1 MLDLRDF
8 LMRKLLKYKLLLIS
22 LIIISGCA
30 TDKKV
35 TDTTYFGGKIINPKS
50 KHVFFYKNNQLLDS
64 TELNRKNKFLFKFD
78 SLKVGLYTFKHG
90 TEIQFLFL
98 EPSDSLLLRLNY
110 WDFDESLVF
119 SGKGAEKNNLLINIF
134 LQNERED
141 KFILKHYTLNDS
153 LFDIKIDSLLQ
164 LKRLLFKQ
172 HIEEVVEVNPLF
184 EEYINTAIYYP
195 LYKKKEAYPYLN
207 KKVLK
212 LEKYPKISP
221 TFYKY
226 RKDINFKNEE
236 LQDFYAYYG
245 YIRDYLKHIAYEKEI
260 INTGTHI
267 KVNFIEATSNH
278 LYLEKLKNR
287 FLNEGMW
294 NVLLDDKIPQSEKK
308 RAEKIFFASCKD
320 ETIKNNIS
328 NLIKASDASK
338 KGDLLPILQVYDK
351 NDKKITLSDQTK
363 GSNTVIYFW
372 PKGLQQ
378 IENLAKRVNYLE
390 NQHPDIK
397 FVGIDAKNID
407 YNWKSYVKV
416 HKFNANNQYR
426 LDKNSADNDWIH
438 IDYSRTIL
446 VDKNGIVQ
454 NSFTHLLNPRF
465 EQQLRK
471 LKKE

>member
-30 TDKKV
+30 SDKKV
-35 TDTTYFGGKIINPKS
+35 NDTTYFGGKIINPKS

-64 TELNRKNKFLFKFD
+64 TELSRKNKFLFKFD

-134 LQNERED
+134 LQNEKED
-141 KFILKHYTLNDS
+141 KFILKHYALNDS
-153 LFDIKIDSLLQ
+153 IFDLKIDSLLQ
-164 LKRLLFKQ
+164 LKKLLYRQ
-172 HIEEVVEVNPLF
+172 HKEEVVEVNSLF
-184 EEYINTAIYYP
+184 DEYINTAIYYP

-226 RKDINFKNEE
+226 RKGINFKNEE

-260 INTGTHI
+260 INKGTHI
-267 KVNFIEATSNH
+267 KANFIEATSNH
-278 LYLEKLKNR
+278 LHLEKLKNR

-294 NVLLDDKIPQSEKK
+294 NVLLDDKILQSEKK
-308 RAEKIFFASCKD
+308 RAEKLFFENCTNQ
-320 ETIKNNIS
+320 TIKKNIGE
-328 NLIKASDASK
+328 LIKAANASK
-338 KGDLLPILQVYDK
+338 KGNSLPTLQVYDK
-351 NDKKITLSDQTK
+351 NDNNVTINNQTK
-363 GSNTVIYFW
+363 DYNTVIYFW

-378 IENLAKRVNYLE
+378 IENLSKRVNYLE
-390 NQHPDIK
+390 NQHPEIK

-416 HKFNANNQYR
+416 NKFNANNQYR
-426 LDKNSADNDWIH
+426 LDKNSEENNWLH

-454 NSFTHLLNPRF
+454 NSFTHLSNRNF
-465 EQQLRK
+465 EQQLRE
-471 LKKE
+471 LKKN